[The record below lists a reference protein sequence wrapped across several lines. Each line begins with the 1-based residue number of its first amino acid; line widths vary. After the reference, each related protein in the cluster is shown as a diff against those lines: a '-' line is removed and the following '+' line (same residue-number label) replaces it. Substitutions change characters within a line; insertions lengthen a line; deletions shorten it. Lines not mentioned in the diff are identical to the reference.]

1 MQIDIDS
8 LLNLPHVKVTDF
20 SFTDKEVLIELVRT
34 PPSQN
39 CPLCQQP
46 STTIRSYTSRKVRDL
61 DILGRKTLLTLQSRQ
76 FECPDCHR
84 FFIEDVGF
92 VEGNRGLTQRYEAY
106 LYKMSLDTTI
116 QQVSLK
122 EDICWATVNRI
133 HEQYSQEQLN
143 AGEDGWALVEIL
155 SMDEIAVRKGK
166 RNFACVLR
174 DAQRNTVLDFLEKR
188 DMATLK
194 AYFVQR
200 GAALCQQIK
209 VVVSD
214 MWDGYVN
221 LVGEKGVFPNA
232 INVIDRFHF
241 VQHLST
247 ALDHQRRLARKELS
261 QDDRLKN
268 LRWPLLKSPEKLT
281 AEESLQLQTAF
292 SACPV
297 LASIYTL
304 RAKLKALFD
313 TDYSQKAGLLAL
325 TSWEAE
331 ASRVDS
337 KPLTRFLVTV
347 KNWKEKVSHF
357 FTDRLT
363 NAGMEGTNNH
373 IRGIIRRGFGYR
385 DFESL
390 RLRVLTECGS
400 IP

>member
-1 MQIDIDS
+1 
-8 LLNLPHVKVTDF
+8 
-20 SFTDKEVLIELVRT
+20 
-34 PPSQN
+34 
-39 CPLCQQP
+39 
-46 STTIRSYTSRKVRDL
+46 
-61 DILGRKTLLTLQSRQ
+61 
-76 FECPDCHR
+76 
-84 FFIEDVGF
+84 VG
-92 VEGNRGLTQRYEAY
+92 
-106 LYKMSLDTTI
+106 D
-116 QQVSLK
+116 
-122 EDICWATVNRI
+122 
-133 HEQYSQEQLN
+133 
-143 AGEDGWALVEIL
+143 
-155 SMDEIAVRKGK
+155 
-166 RNFACVLR
+166 
-174 DAQRNTVLDFLEKR
+174 
-188 DMATLK
+188 
-194 AYFVQR
+194 
-200 GAALCQQIK
+200 
-209 VVVSD
+209 
-214 MWDGYVN
+214 
-221 LVGEKGVFPNA
+221 KGVFPNA

-281 AEESLQLQTAF
+281 AEESLQLQRAF

-325 TSWEAE
+325 TGWEAE
-331 ASRVDS
+331 ASRIES